1 MRILKFEL
9 NVESNALL
17 CPNPSEWFAKSYIQE
32 NVAGNFR
39 AIPGVKEE
47 TKVAKNTFTNVVK
60 TAGCSFAPVDTVLDA
75 EDIDVCKADVMVQL
89 CQYDLE
95 SSFISQKMAAGD
107 ANWQEGEFLNY
118 FWTELQEAVGEEI
131 QLIRWN
137 GDSSLTGDTSLK
149 VCDGYLKKLESASSA
164 NEFTA
169 FTASTFNATNIIDAL
184 IGVIAEL
191 PEAVKG
197 KKKDVRIYMSET
209 NAFHYAVATLGL
221 NTNFNF
227 TGELGLSFAGY
238 SIAVQAGMS
247 DDYIVAGNL
256 NSFVYAFDG
265 DGDAKSL
272 KIVNMMDTAAEPV
285 LRARIG
291 MKMGFHILNDGAE
304 VSFVKTGV

>member
-1 MRILKFEL
+1 MRKLKFDL
-9 NVESNALL
+9 DVQDNALL

-47 TKVAKNTFTNVVK
+47 TKVAKNTFSNLVK
-60 TAGCSFAPVDTVLDA
+60 TAGCSFVPVDTLLDA

-89 CQYDLE
+89 CQYSLE
-95 SSFISQKMAAGD
+95 SSFISEKMAAGD

-118 FWTELQEAVGEEI
+118 FWSELQEAVSEEI

-149 VCDGYLKKLESASSA
+149 VCDGYLKRLEDASEA
-164 NEFTA
+164 IKFTG
-169 FTASTFNATNIIDAL
+169 FTASTFDATNIIDAL
-184 IGVIAEL
+184 IGVVGSL
-191 PEAVKG
+191 PEPVKG

-209 NAFHYAVATLGL
+209 NAFHYAIATLGL

-238 SIAVQAGMS
+238 KIAVQPGMADS
-247 DDYIVAGNL
+247 HIVAGNL
-256 NSFVYAFDG
+256 NSFAYAFDG
-265 DGDAKSL
+265 DGDHKAL
-272 KIVNMMDTAAEPV
+272 KIVNMMDTSAEPV

-291 MKMGFHILNDGAE
+291 MKLGFHILNEGAE
-304 VSFVKTGV
+304 VAYVVAS

>member
-1 MRILKFEL
+1 MRKLKFDL
-9 NVESNALL
+9 DVQSNALL

-47 TKVAKNTFTNVVK
+47 TKVAKNTFSNLVK
-60 TAGCSFAPVDTVLDA
+60 TAGCSFTPVDTLLDA

-118 FWTELQEAVGEEI
+118 FWAELQEAVAEEI

-137 GDSSLTGDTSLK
+137 GDSTLTGNTSLK
-149 VCDGYLKKLESASSA
+149 VCDGYLKRLDGASAA
-164 NEFTA
+164 TEFTG
-169 FTASTFNATNIIDAL
+169 FTASTFDSTNIVDAL
-184 IGVIAEL
+184 IGVIGSL

-197 KKKDVRIYMSET
+197 KKQDVRIYMSET
-209 NAFHYAVATLGL
+209 NAFHYAIATLGL

-238 SIAVQAGMS
+238 KIAVQPGMADS
-247 DDYIVAGNL
+247 RIVAGNL
-256 NSFVYAFDG
+256 NFFAYAFDG
-265 DGDAKSL
+265 DGDHKAL
-272 KIVNMMDTAAEPV
+272 KIVNMMDTSAEPV

-291 MKMGFHILNDGAE
+291 MKMGFHILNEGAE
-304 VSFVKTGV
+304 VAYVVAQ